1 MDIQV
6 EIAGGLFKALD
17 AALQG
22 TLGTGTGKVMMGLGA
37 SFGSMWMLNF
47 TIKSMFWLHQGLD
60 VIFQDIL
67 WSIIKMAII
76 VSLAFN
82 VGWYISN
89 VVPFVTGLPD
99 WMGGV
104 LSGHEG
110 PATNQVDGL
119 INSYISSLDTLVSS
133 MKFGWTEDWS
143 VMFYAILVVIFYLMG
158 GIPFLSV
165 CVGTMITLKVAMT
178 VILVVGPIF
187 IAFALFDQTKQWFW
201 GWVSVMGAFML
212 TQVLFSVVVGL
223 ELNYINNFIVKNGE
237 IETTLVTAFTILLVF
252 GAFTLLA
259 TELPN
264 YAASIMGGTPSGGVG
279 GVGGL
284 LGKATGLNTA
294 RRLAGAGAR
303 GIASRF
309 KSRNRIN

>member
-17 AALQG
+17 AALKG

-47 TIKSMFWLHQGLD
+47 TIKSIFWLHQGMDAIIQD
-60 VIFQDIL
+60 VL

-89 VVPFVTGLPD
+89 VVPFATGLPD

-187 IAFALFDQTKQWFW
+187 IAFALFEQTKQWFW

-303 GIASRF
+303 GMASRF

>member
-17 AALQG
+17 AALKG

-89 VVPFVTGLPD
+89 VVPFATGLPD

-201 GWVSVMGAFML
+201 GWLSVMGAFML

-264 YAASIMGGTPSGGVG
+264 YAASIMGGAPSGGVG

-284 LGKATGLNTA
+284 LGKATGINTA

>member
-1 MDIQV
+1 MDFN
-6 EIAGGLFKALD
+6 IAIASDLFRAID
-17 AALQG
+17 AALGG
-22 TLGTGTGKVMMGLGA
+22 TLGTGTSRVMLGLGA

-47 TIKSMFWLHQGLD
+47 TIKSIYWLHQGLD
-60 VIFQDIL
+60 QIFQDVML
-67 WSIIKMAII
+67 SIVKMAVI
-76 VSLAFN
+76 VYFAFN
-82 VGWYISN
+82 VSWYIST
-89 VVPFVTGLPD
+89 VVPIATGLPN
-99 WMGGV
+99 WMGGI
-104 LSGHEG
+104 LAGQEG
-110 PATNQVDGL
+110 PATNQVDAL
-119 INSYISSLDTLVSS
+119 INSYIGSLDTLIST

-143 VMFYAILVVIFYLMG
+143 VMFYAILVILFYLMG
-158 GIPFLSV
+158 GIPFLSI

-178 VILVVGPIF
+178 VILVVGPVF
-187 IAFALFDQTKQWFW
+187 IAFALFDQTRQWFW

-212 TQVLFSVVVGL
+212 TQVLFAVVVGL
-223 ELNYINNFIVKNGE
+223 ELNYINTFIVKNGS
-237 IETTLVTAFTILLVF
+237 IETTLATAFEILLVF

-264 YAASIMGGTPSGGVG
+264 YAASIMGGTPSGGVS

-309 KSRNRIN
+309 KARNQIK

>member
-1 MDIQV
+1 MDFN
-6 EIAGGLFKALD
+6 IAIASDLFRAID
-17 AALQG
+17 AALGG
-22 TLGTGTGKVMMGLGA
+22 TLGTGTSRVMLGLGA

-47 TIKSMFWLHQGLD
+47 TIKSIYWLHQGLD
-60 VIFQDIL
+60 QIFQDVML
-67 WSIIKMAII
+67 SIVKMAVI
-76 VSLAFN
+76 VYFAFN
-82 VGWYISN
+82 VSWYIST
-89 VVPFVTGLPD
+89 VVPFATGLPN
-99 WMGGV
+99 WMGGI
-104 LSGHEG
+104 LAGQEG
-110 PATNQVDGL
+110 PATNQVDAL
-119 INSYISSLDTLVSS
+119 INSYIGSLDTLIST

-143 VMFYAILVVIFYLMG
+143 VMFYAILVILFYLMG
-158 GIPFLSV
+158 GIPFLSI

-178 VILVVGPIF
+178 VILVVGPVF
-187 IAFALFDQTKQWFW
+187 IAFALFDQTRQWFW

-212 TQVLFSVVVGL
+212 TQVLFAVVVGL
-223 ELNYINNFIVKNGE
+223 ELNYINTFIVKNGS
-237 IETTLVTAFTILLVF
+237 IETTLATAFEILLVF

-264 YAASIMGGTPSGGVG
+264 YAASIMGGTPSGGVS

-309 KSRNRIN
+309 KARNQIK